1 MLMLND
7 NFNEFYFYTFY
18 TSSLTWECAVVNRT
32 YVHSN
37 IVNRGTSL
45 PPIVNAESERK
56 QQSRKPTTIKSANS
70 LNVYCF
76 KAVVG
81 LRVSSFHHKLYK
93 IP

>member
-1 MLMLND
+1 M
-7 NFNEFYFYTFY
+7 F
-18 TSSLTWECAVVNRT
+18 SLTCECAVVNRT

-56 QQSRKPTTIKSANS
+56 QQSREPTKIESANS
-70 LNVYCF
+70 LNVYSF
-76 KAVVG
+76 EAVVR
-81 LRVSSFHHKLYK
+81 LRVSSLHHKPYN